1 MSSYLELLA
10 RKRALDVQIEK
21 ARAEAAAEALAAARA
36 AVAEFGF
43 TPEDLFGKAK
53 RKGPGRGGRARS
65 LARARTVD
73 ADQATL
79 DLFASLDA
87 EHIK

>member
-21 ARAEAAAEALAAARA
+21 ARAEAAAEALAAARVA
-36 AVAEFGF
+36 IAEFGF
-43 TPEDLFGKAK
+43 TPEDLFGKTK
-53 RKGPGRGGRARS
+53 RKGTGHAGRTRS
-65 LARARTVD
+65 PARARPAD
-73 ADQATL
+73 IDQATL

-87 EHIK
+87 RHIE